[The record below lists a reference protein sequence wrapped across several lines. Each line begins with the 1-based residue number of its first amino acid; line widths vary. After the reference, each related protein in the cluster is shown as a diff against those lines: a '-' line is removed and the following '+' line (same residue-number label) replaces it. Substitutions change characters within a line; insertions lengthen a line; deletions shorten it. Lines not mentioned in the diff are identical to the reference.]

1 MEPFV
6 AKQPMADESRPTE
19 KLFTGLAVNHVN
31 PSAIKQWLAAGW
43 QDIWK
48 TPTAS
53 LSYGII
59 FALAGILLTLVFRS
73 NPVFV
78 VTLSTGFLLVGSFVA
93 VGLYDLSRRIEHGE
107 PATFKHSLSVISHNV
122 YGLGIYAVALSFVML
137 FWVRTATVLT
147 GLMMRSTT
155 VTGEGYGHLFT
166 SLLTMDNGWL
176 FILGF
181 MGVGLLFASI
191 AFTTGVVT
199 VPLLLHRKIDIM
211 TASVTSIRVVKQNP
225 KTMLLWAMTIVAII
239 GLGIATFYIGLIIAM
254 PLIAHASWHA
264 YRDLVN
270 D

>member
-1 MEPFV
+1 MESFV

-31 PSAIKQWLAAGW
+31 PSAIKEWLSAGW

-48 TPTAS
+48 TPAAS

-59 FALAGILLTLVFRS
+59 FALVGIVLTLIFRS

-78 VTLSTGFLLVGSFVA
+78 ITLSTGFLLVGSFIA
-93 VGLYDLSRRIEHGE
+93 VGLYDLSRRIEHGQ
-107 PATFKHSLSVISHNV
+107 PPTFMHSLSVISHNV
-122 YGLGIYAVALSFVML
+122 FGLGIYAVALSFVML
-137 FWVRTATVLT
+137 SWVRITTVFA
-147 GLMMRSTT
+147 GLMATSTT
-155 VTGEGYGHLFT
+155 VTGDGYGHLFT

-181 MGVGLLFASI
+181 IGVGLLFASI

-254 PLIAHASWHA
+254 PLVAHASWHA
-264 YRDLVN
+264 YRDLVK